1 MSAALLYGVIDNSL
15 TSLGIAYLG
24 LSLGIL
30 YTAVFVI
37 VWAVRSAIAKPQKK
51 EQHEQEA

>member
-1 MSAALLYGVIDNSL
+1 MSAALLYGVIDNTL

-24 LSLGIL
+24 LFLGIL

-37 VWAVRSAIAKPQKK
+37 VWAVRSAIAAPGKK

>member
-37 VWAVRSAIAKPQKK
+37 VWAVRSAIAGPGKK
-51 EQHEQEA
+51 DRHEQEA